1 MGLAKGQ
8 AMNFA
13 MKIFC
18 KFVFSGTFDVLSC
31 SHFLTISLTIE
42 FVWLYALIS
51 SIVPENVRTVN
62 LRSFYAVF
70 SLADKRK
77 VQTASAS
84 TAPINWAIMKPII
97 CSGLMPANVFEN
109 PLAMVTAGFAKDVE
123 AVNQ

>member
-13 MKIFC
+13 MKISC

-31 SHFLTISLTIE
+31 SHSLTIE

-62 LRSFYAVF
+62 LRSIYAVF
-70 SLADKRK
+70 SLADKRN

-84 TAPINWAIMKPII
+84 TAPINWAIMKPKI